1 MADDSKIRLSFP
13 PAAND
18 PSPQG
23 GSIEAVTVVQRID
36 IGERDAIMAKLKEQY
51 LVSEHTYWLR
61 RNTTRYYLPD
71 ATKTL
76 VFESKGRR
84 VTTKFDSPDVVR
96 SMVELAQAK
105 GWLAIRISGS
115 DSFKSKVWVQA
126 QLAGMPT
133 KGYKPDP
140 YDREM
145 LRQRRDALIADFQS
159 AQRPASLGTAPISA
173 VSTPASPAPSIRP
186 TDVRPATATTEAAA
200 TYPPT
205 AAPTVVPRPRPGVAR
220 TSTEQPPKRSAV
232 ALVKRLT
239 RAGMQAD
246 ATALTA
252 VADYLSDL
260 AASPRIFVGSLLD
273 HGQAPFGFEASG
285 KPSYFVKLLASNGEK
300 IVWGVDLPRAFA
312 ETAGARPRV
321 GDVVLLAA
329 RGAQTVDVVDPRTG
343 QKTPTPRNT
352 WYLETVQA
360 LPAVAAR
367 ALIKP
372 SYVHDPGPA
381 IAQSATVVTTITPS
395 APAPFSVP
403 TSPGELPNSPVR
415 ALAAATEQALTSAL
429 RFKGAPETL
438 ISALSAQVVA
448 EVQSALPPLIA
459 QAVNTPTP
467 STDYRSVNQQVHVN
481 PMPGV
486 QRAISI

>member
-1 MADDSKIRLSFP
+1 MADAPKIELPFP
-13 PAAND
+13 PPAND
-18 PSPQG
+18 PSAQG

-51 LVSEHTYWLR
+51 LVSEHTYWFR

-76 VFESKGRR
+76 VFESQGRR
-84 VTTKFDSPDVVR
+84 VTTKLDSPEVVR

-105 GWLAIRISGS
+105 GWLAIRRRGS

-126 QLAGMPT
+126 QLAGLPT
-133 KGYKPDP
+133 KGYKPDA

-145 LRQRRDALIADFQS
+145 LRQRRDALMADFQS
-159 AQRPASLGTAPISA
+159 AQRSSLPGTAPSSA
-173 VSTPASPAPSIRP
+173 LSTPVSPTVTTA
-186 TDVRPATATTEAAA
+186 ATAT
-200 TYPPT
+200 YSPT
-205 AAPTVVPRPRPGVAR
+205 TAPIVAPRPTPEPAS
-220 TSTEQPPKRSAV
+220 TSTKQSPSRSAV
-232 ALVKRLT
+232 ALVKRLA
-239 RAGMQAD
+239 RAGMQVD
-246 ATALTA
+246 ANASAA

-260 AASPRIFVGSLLD
+260 AGSPRIFVGSLLD
-273 HGQAPFGFEASG
+273 HGQAPFGFDASG
-285 KPSYFVKLLASNGEK
+285 KPSYFIKLQTSSGEK

-312 ETAGARPRV
+312 ETAGSPPRV
-321 GDVVLLAA
+321 GDVVMLAA

-352 WYLETVQA
+352 WYLETVQE

-372 SYVHDPGPA
+372 NYVQDPDPA
-381 IAQSATVVTTITPS
+381 IAQSATLAT
-395 APAPFSVP
+395 APAP
-403 TSPGELPNSPVR
+403 TSASTWPGEPPNSPLR
-415 ALAAATEQALTSAL
+415 ALAVATEQALTSAL

-438 ISALSAQVVA
+438 ISALSAQVAA
-448 EVQSALPPLIA
+448 EVQSALPPLSA
-459 QAVNTPTP
+459 QAVNKPTP
-467 STDYRSVNQQVHVN
+467 STDHRSVNQQVQVQ
-481 PMPGV
+481 PLPSV

>member
-1 MADDSKIRLSFP
+1 MADDPKIRLPFP
-13 PAAND
+13 PAAED
-18 PSPQG
+18 SSPPG

-51 LVSEHTYWLR
+51 LVSERTYWLR

-84 VTTKFDSPDVVR
+84 VTTKLDSPEVVR

-105 GWLAIRISGS
+105 GWLAIRINGS

-126 QLAGMPT
+126 QLAGLPT
-133 KGYKPDP
+133 KGYKPDA
-140 YDREM
+140 YDREI
-145 LRQRRDALIADFQS
+145 LKLRRDALMADFQS
-159 AQRPASLGTAPISA
+159 AQRSASPGTAPSSA
-173 VSTPASPAPSIRP
+173 LSTPVSPTA
-186 TDVRPATATTEAAA
+186 TTAATAT
-200 TYPPT
+200 YSPT
-205 AAPTVVPRPRPGVAR
+205 TAPNVTPRPTPEPAS
-220 TSTEQPPKRSAV
+220 TSTKQSPSRSAV
-232 ALVKRLT
+232 ALVKRLA

-246 ATALTA
+246 ANASAA
-252 VADYLSDL
+252 VADYLSEL
-260 AASPRIFVGSLLD
+260 AGSPRIFVGALVD
-273 HGQAPFGFEASG
+273 HGKAPFGFEANG
-285 KPSYFVKLLASNGEK
+285 KPSYFIKLQTSSGEK

-312 ETAGARPRV
+312 ETAGAPPRV
-321 GDVVLLAA
+321 GDVVMLAA

-372 SYVHDPGPA
+372 NYVQDPDPA
-381 IAQSATVVTTITPS
+381 IGRSATSATPS
-395 APAPFSVP
+395 TPDS
-403 TSPGELPNSPVR
+403 TSTSTWPSEPPNSPLR
-415 ALAAATEQALTSAL
+415 ALAVATEQALASAL
-429 RFKGAPETL
+429 RFKGASESL

-459 QAVNTPTP
+459 QAVSPSTP
-467 STDYRSVNQQVHVN
+467 STAYRSVNQQVHVQ
-481 PMPGV
+481 PLPSV
-486 QRAISI
+486 HRAVSI

>member
-1 MADDSKIRLSFP
+1 MSDDPKIQLPFP

-36 IGERDAIMAKLKEQY
+36 VGERDAIMAKLKEQY
-51 LVSEHTYWLR
+51 LVSEHTYWLK

-84 VTTKFDSPDVVR
+84 VTTKLDSPEVVR

-126 QLAGMPT
+126 QLAGLPT
-133 KGYKPDP
+133 KGYKPDA

-145 LRQRRDALIADFQS
+145 LRQRRDALMADFQS
-159 AQRPASLGTAPISA
+159 AQRSASLGTAPSA
-173 VSTPASPAPSIRP
+173 SISTPASPKPSTRP
-186 TDVRPATATTEAAA
+186 ADVRPATTTTEAAA

-205 AAPTVVPRPRPGVAR
+205 PAPTVVPRPRPGVAS
-220 TSTEQPPKRSAV
+220 TSTEQSPSRAAL
-232 ALVKRLT
+232 ALVKRLA

-246 ATALTA
+246 ENASTA
-252 VADYLSDL
+252 VADYLSEL
-260 AASPRIFVGSLLD
+260 AESPRIFVGSLLD

-285 KPSYFVKLLASNGEK
+285 KPSYFVKLQASSGEK

-312 ETAGARPRV
+312 ETAGAPPRV
-321 GDVVLLAA
+321 GDVVMLAA

-372 SYVHDPGPA
+372 NYVHDPGPA
-381 IAQSATVVTTITPS
+381 VDQSATLVTTTTPS
-395 APAPFSVP
+395 VPARSSVP
-403 TSPGELPNSPVR
+403 VSPGEPPNSPLR

-438 ISALSAQVVA
+438 ISALSAQVAA
-448 EVQSALPPLIA
+448 EVQSALPPMIA
-459 QAVNTPTP
+459 QAINKSTP
-467 STDYRSVNQQVHVN
+467 STDYRSVNQQVHVQ
-481 PMPGV
+481 PVPAG